1 MAKLVLSLNGTVINQ
16 FFTDKPNLCIGQA
29 ADNDIVINDPLVGE
43 HCAHIV
49 GIGEDHILESLEGDY
64 GILVN
69 GKACFRQILQHRDI
83 IHLGAYHL
91 RYLNSR
97 VSSELNMDRTM
108 LIEALPLE
116 AQAGKAITSLPS
128 ARPNKMYFP
137 EGYVHIQKGRGHHLP
152 GENVAL
158 DRVVTTFGT
167 PGEQLVVLTRR
178 PQKIY
183 LTHVEGPQMPRVNQ
197 KSIGRE
203 PVALQDGDLIEAASH
218 RLEFHLGRP
227 PTKR

>member
-16 FFTDKPNLCIGQA
+16 FFTDNPKLGIGRA
-29 ADNDIVINDPLVGE
+29 ADNDIVIDDPLLGE
-43 HCAHIV
+43 HCARILS
-49 GIGEDHILESLEGDY
+49 IGEDHILESLDGDH
-64 GILVN
+64 GIPIN

-83 IHLGAYHL
+83 IHLGTYHL

-97 VSSELNMDRTM
+97 VAAELNMDRTM

-116 AQAGKAITSLPS
+116 AQASKTVTSLPS
-128 ARPNKMYFP
+128 ARPSKIYFP
-137 EGYVHIQKGRGHHLP
+137 EGYVHVQKGGGHYQS
-152 GENVAL
+152 GEDVAL

-183 LTHVEGPQMPRVNQ
+183 VTHVEGPQMPRVNQ
-197 KSIGRE
+197 KSIGHE
-203 PVALQDGDLIEAASH
+203 PVALQDGDLIEAASY